1 MLYYHV
7 VKNMKGYEKMLF
19 YNDLFKKFRESK
31 CFTLEEI
38 GKRIGV
44 SKQTVQKWEAGIA
57 NPRPSNVYA
66 LAKILEISAVDI
78 SDLRPEKWLTDS
90 VEQKGI
96 GNVAINGR
104 HVGVTIS
111 GTEQIEAFRS
121 GLIAKIIMLDIEPVA
136 KDAVL
141 KVVTSYRRRE
151 K

>member
-1 MLYYHV
+1 
-7 VKNMKGYEKMLF
+7 MKGYEKMLF

-66 LAKILEISAVDI
+66 LAKVLEISAVDI

-141 KVVTSYRRRE
+141 KTITAFKGGE

>member
-1 MLYYHV
+1 
-7 VKNMKGYEKMLF
+7 MLF

-38 GKRIGV
+38 GKQIGV

-66 LAKILEISAVDI
+66 LAKVLGISAVDI

-90 VEQKGI
+90 VEQNGI

-111 GTEQIEAFRS
+111 CTEQIESFRS
-121 GLIAKIIMLDIEPVA
+121 GLISAIIVLDIDPVA
-136 KDAVL
+136 KDVVL
-141 KVVTSYRRRE
+141 KTITSFRKTE

>member
-1 MLYYHV
+1 
-7 VKNMKGYEKMLF
+7 MLF

-121 GLIAKIIMLDIEPVA
+121 GLIAKIIRLDIEPVA

>member
-1 MLYYHV
+1 
-7 VKNMKGYEKMLF
+7 MLF

-66 LAKILEISAVDI
+66 LAKVLEISAVDI

-141 KVVTSYRRRE
+141 KTITAFKGGE

>member
-1 MLYYHV
+1 
-7 VKNMKGYEKMLF
+7 MLF

-38 GKRIGV
+38 GKRVGV

-66 LAKILEISAVDI
+66 LAKILDISAVDI

-96 GNVAINGR
+96 GNTAINER
-104 HVGVTIS
+104 NN
-111 GTEQIEAFRS
+111 EQLEAFRS
-121 GLIAKIIMLDIEPVA
+121 ELISEIILLDIDPVA
-136 KDAVL
+136 KDIVL
-141 KVVTSYRRRE
+141 KTITAFKRGT

>member
-1 MLYYHV
+1 
-7 VKNMKGYEKMLF
+7 MLF

-66 LAKILEISAVDI
+66 LAKVLEISAVDI

-141 KVVTSYRRRE
+141 KTITAF
-151 K
+151 KGG

>member
-1 MLYYHV
+1 
-7 VKNMKGYEKMLF
+7 MLF

-66 LAKILEISAVDI
+66 LAKILDISAVDI

-90 VEQKGI
+90 MEQKGG

-104 HVGVTIS
+104 HVGVIIS
-111 GTEQIEAFRS
+111 GSEQIEAFRS
-121 GLIAKIIMLDIEPVA
+121 GLISKIIMLDIDPVA
-136 KDAVL
+136 KDTVL
-141 KVVTSYRRRE
+141 KTITAFRQGE

>member
-1 MLYYHV
+1 
-7 VKNMKGYEKMLF
+7 MLF

-151 K
+151 KGILLNLFLAHLH

>member
-1 MLYYHV
+1 
-7 VKNMKGYEKMLF
+7 MKGYEKMLF

>member
-1 MLYYHV
+1 
-7 VKNMKGYEKMLF
+7 MLF

-38 GKRIGV
+38 GKQIGV

-66 LAKILEISAVDI
+66 LAKILGISAVDI

-90 VEQKGI
+90 VEQNGI

-111 GTEQIEAFRS
+111 NAEQIESFRS
-121 GLIAKIIMLDIEPVA
+121 GLISAIIVLDIDPVA
-136 KDAVL
+136 KDVVL
-141 KVVTSYRRRE
+141 KTITSFRKTE

>member
-1 MLYYHV
+1 
-7 VKNMKGYEKMLF
+7 MLF

-31 CFTLEEI
+31 CYTLEEI
-38 GKRIGV
+38 GRRVGV

-66 LAKILEISAVDI
+66 LAKVLDISVIDI

-90 VEQKGI
+90 VEQNGI
-96 GNVAINGR
+96 GNVAINGQN
-104 HVGVTIS
+104 VGVTIS
-111 GTEQIEAFRS
+111 CIEQIEAFRQE
-121 GLIAKIIMLDIEPVA
+121 LISQIIMLDIDPVA

-141 KVVTSYRRRE
+141 KTITAFKRGG

>member
-1 MLYYHV
+1 
-7 VKNMKGYEKMLF
+7 MLF

-141 KVVTSYRRRE
+141 KTITAF
-151 K
+151 KGG

>member
-1 MLYYHV
+1 
-7 VKNMKGYEKMLF
+7 MLF

-78 SDLRPEKWLTDS
+78 SDLRPEKRLTDS

>member
-1 MLYYHV
+1 
-7 VKNMKGYEKMLF
+7 MLF

-66 LAKILEISAVDI
+66 LAKILDISAVDF

-90 VEQKGI
+90 MEQKGG

-104 HVGVTIS
+104 HVGVIIS
-111 GTEQIEAFRS
+111 GSEQIEAFRS
-121 GLIAKIIMLDIEPVA
+121 GLISKIIMLDIDPVA
-136 KDAVL
+136 KDTVL
-141 KVVTSYRRRE
+141 KTITAFRQGE

>member
-1 MLYYHV
+1 
-7 VKNMKGYEKMLF
+7 MLF

-66 LAKILEISAVDI
+66 LAKILDISAVDI

-90 VEQKGI
+90 MEQKGG

-111 GTEQIEAFRS
+111 GSEQIEAFRS
-121 GLIAKIIMLDIEPVA
+121 GLISKIIMLDIDPVA
-136 KDAVL
+136 KDTVL
-141 KVVTSYRRRE
+141 KTITAFRQGE